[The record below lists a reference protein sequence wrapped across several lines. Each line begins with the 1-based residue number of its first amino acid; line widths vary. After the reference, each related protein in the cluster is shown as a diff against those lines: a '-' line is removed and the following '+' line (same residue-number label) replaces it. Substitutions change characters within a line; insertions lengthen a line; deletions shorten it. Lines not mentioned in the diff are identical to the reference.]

1 MRLLKTVAV
10 VDVLEMMYEM
20 QYHMSVVLKA
30 AWLVK
35 FVLFNDATGT
45 H

>member
-1 MRLLKTVAV
+1 MQFENEIKQR
-10 VDVLEMMYEM
+10 YEIEK
-20 QYHMSVVLKA
+20 QIYFRKIILIICSK
-30 AWLVK
+30 VK